1 MCSGEV
7 SGDRQAAHLARTLL
21 LLNSSIRLYGCGGT
35 QMESAGVDIKI
46 KTAHLGYVGF
56 QESFRFTR
64 PLKNALDQIAKM
76 IQEERP
82 DMAVLIDSE
91 HFNRSV
97 AKLLTRHQIPFIYY
111 FPPQVW
117 LWGKWRARSVAKQ
130 SRMIIPAFSEEVDI
144 YRAKGGR
151 VQWCGH
157 PLLDLVKPEKDHA
170 RIFVE
175 SGLNP
180 TLQTIGILPGSRY
193 QELEELGP
201 SMLAAA
207 RQIKERH
214 PKVQF
219 ILPLAAPHLLP
230 ALQRQ
235 IGEAL
240 MTEHVKIITSHV
252 YTCLSR
258 CDVVMLSS
266 GTATLEAAL
275 LGVPM
280 VVGYRVTPL
289 TYLVARQIVSTKYVA
304 MPNILL
310 SERVIPELIQ
320 KDFSVKRL
328 VAETLDI
335 FENKSRAQMIRN
347 RLRQIP
353 SMLGTEGAIARAAT
367 LILNEAS
374 STVALT
380 CAHQGAQHAS
390 P

>member
-1 MCSGEV
+1 
-7 SGDRQAAHLARTLL
+7 
-21 LLNSSIRLYGCGGT
+21 
-35 QMESAGVDIKI
+35 MESAGVDIKI